1 MVLLSSIAACVV
13 LCVVGSIMHA
23 VLLIIRRFLPQQS
36 TLKQYKKDLEKVKQE
51 DIDYWENPQMFL
63 IDGPHGP
70 FYKLHDFR
78 ATCPMDSENIKS
90 LKIAGTLRYED
101 KEL

>member
-1 MVLLSSIAACVV
+1 
-13 LCVVGSIMHA
+13 
-23 VLLIIRRFLPQQS
+23 
-36 TLKQYKKDLEKVKQE
+36 
-51 DIDYWENPQMFL
+51 MFL

-90 LKIAGTLRYED
+90 LKIAGTLRYEVGMHYIVRETFEAENFRNSVE
-101 KEL
+101 KYTFATMKLLFLLYIQLIPPRTML